1 MPPAEPFEFLE
12 ATLPPDGD
20 LRLVLAE
27 RTPAGNSP
35 WGVPAYS
42 FRMQACDGDYL
53 GRIRLRVGWSE
64 DVIRYAGH
72 VGYTVE
78 PAHLGHRYAE
88 RACRLIIPLAKR
100 HRMSSLWI
108 TCQPDNRA
116 SRRTLER
123 LGAACVGV
131 IDVPPE
137 YPLDAGAE
145 RRKMCFRLALP

>member
-1 MPPAEPFEFLE
+1 MPPAPFDFLDV
-12 ATLPPDGD
+12 ALPPDGD
-20 LRLVLAE
+20 LQLVLAE
-27 RTPAGNSP
+27 RTPAGKNA

-42 FRMQACDGDYL
+42 FRMQAPDGHYM

-64 DVIRYAGH
+64 EVIRYAGH

-78 PAHLGHRYAE
+78 PADRGHRYAE
-88 RACRLIIPLAKR
+88 RACRLIVPLAKR
-100 HRMSSLWI
+100 HGMASLWI
-108 TCQPDNRA
+108 TCQPDNMP

-123 LGAACVGV
+123 LGADCVGV